1 MLRIF
6 YPKMYVPSIL
16 EINPEELQKQGITTL
31 LLDLDNTI
39 VPRHLDEFSPEIET
53 WLTGM
58 RQKGFKLCIVSNNSS
73 SRVSALAGSLQIP
86 WVVRALKPLRRGFLR
101 AIRLVNAAPEETA
114 VVGDQIFTDI
124 LGGNTLN
131 MFTILVVP
139 MPGKEFWGTKLINRR
154 LEKVV
159 LKRLA
164 SYVSHKDKQYYV
176 IKRKGACDDGKRQV

>member
-16 EINPEELQKQGITTL
+16 EITPEELHKQGITTL

-39 VPRHLDEFSPEIET
+39 VPRHLDEFSEEIRL
-53 WLTGM
+53 WLTSM
-58 RQKGFKLCIVSNNSS
+58 QQKGFKLCIVSNNSS
-73 SRVSALAGSLQIP
+73 GRVSALARPLKIP
-86 WVVRALKPLRRGFLR
+86 WIVRALKPLRRAFTK
-101 AIRLVNAAPEETA
+101 AIQLVGSTPEETA

-124 LGGNTLN
+124 LGGNILG

-139 MPGKEFWGTKLINRR
+139 MPGAEFWGTKLINRR

-159 LKRLA
+159 LNRIA
-164 SYVSHKDKQYYV
+164 QRVNHKDKQYYV
-176 IKRKGACDDGKRQV
+176 R

>member
-6 YPKMYVPSIL
+6 YPNMYVPSIL
-16 EINPEELQKQGITTL
+16 DISPDELHKLGITTI

-39 VPRHLDEFSPEIET
+39 VPRDLDKFSNEIKA

-58 RQKGFKLCIVSNNSS
+58 QQRGFKLCIVSNNSS
-73 SRVSALAGSLQIP
+73 ARVSALAGPLKIP
-86 WVVRALKPLRRGFLR
+86 WVVRALKPLRRAFMR
-101 AIRLVNAAPEETA
+101 AIRLVDATPEETV

-124 LGGNTLN
+124 LGGNMLG

-159 LKRLA
+159 LARIARL
-164 SYVSHKDKQYYV
+164 VSHKDKRYYV
-176 IKRKGACDDGKRQV
+176 R